1 MLQWRR
7 RNESNII
14 KGILDEGRGCGGVV
28 NGSRLFFLRNRG
40 EGVVLGIQSFDLVED
55 PLILL
60 IRRTHLFMGSL

>member
-1 MLQWRR
+1 MNPTLLR
-7 RNESNII
+7 EY
-14 KGILDEGRGCGGVV
+14 LTRGWIAATSSHCGGVV